1 MKWIEFSM
9 YGTFSGNKVWSK
21 SPIPHFDIYY
31 IFRFKWILKKQKN
44 DLWLDNIEYVNRMER
59 YKNVGFV
66 FIFTPANN
74 QCNLRKRPTDT
85 IIVMLRMHVR
95 FHVCGHQNVI
105 QSAKSSRSF
114 FFCFFFVFV
123 TTKGATT
130 ALNNRVLV
138 YPQHIH
144 LRLSCIQFKLS
155 TWIWNRLTSHT
166 MQSDNNRVAEDRP
179 NKKTKQTQQNYYNN
193 FGLVSAQLCTR
204 FFCSYRKWK
213 CILVCCLCCVCVLQL
228 PNCGFLPIVRPRLLL
243 FVVDDRETMTAM
255 LAC

>member
-44 DLWLDNIEYVNRMER
+44 DLWFDNIEYVNRMER

-114 FFCFFFVFV
+114 FFCFFFCLRYHERRNHSVEQSCASV
-123 TTKGATT
+123 ST
-130 ALNNRVLV
+130 AYSLASLVHTIQIVNLNM
-138 YPQHIH
+138 
-144 LRLSCIQFKLS
+144 K
-155 TWIWNRLTSHT
+155 
-166 MQSDNNRVAEDRP
+166 
-179 NKKTKQTQQNYYNN
+179 
-193 FGLVSAQLCTR
+193 
-204 FFCSYRKWK
+204 
-213 CILVCCLCCVCVLQL
+213 
-228 PNCGFLPIVRPRLLL
+228 
-243 FVVDDRETMTAM
+243 
-255 LAC
+255 